1 MTAKMDNGNF
11 RSRQHRISK
20 TAGNMA
26 LIRAL
31 EFLRLPNQR
40 LFSDPYARQFVPL
53 CQRALFGPAH
63 LPAVRALLEGYFDWR
78 APGART
84 SGAARTRLI
93 DDWVREALAA
103 FVEQVVILGAGF
115 DCRGLRMK
123 ELKNIPVF
131 EVDRPAMIAHKERI
145 VGRSHRTPCRIRRL
159 GVDFQKDNLG
169 TRLTDAGWSAKLRT
183 LFIWEGVTNYLD
195 TRSVE
200 AVFNFFAGDACFGS
214 RIIFTYVHADVL
226 NSSFVTPG
234 VFRLTATLRA
244 YGEPWTFGFK
254 PEEVPAY
261 LAKKGLRLLIDLGA
275 AEYRGKY
282 MGPVKK
288 LIGYEF
294 YRAALA
300 EKVGH
305 AAH

>member
-1 MTAKMDNGNF
+1 MDQLNF
-11 RSRQHRISK
+11 QSRPHGISK

-40 LFSDPYARQFVPL
+40 LFSDPYAHQFVPV
-53 CQRALFGPAH
+53 CQRALLRPAH
-63 LPAVRALLEGYFDWR
+63 LPAIRVLLERFFDWR

-93 DDWVREALAA
+93 DDWVREALAS
-103 FVEQVVILGAGF
+103 FMEQVVILGAGF

-169 TRLTDAGWSAKLRT
+169 SCLTDAGWSAKLRT

-234 VFRLTATLRA
+234 VFRLTAALRA

-254 PEEVPAY
+254 PEEVPVY

-282 MGPVKK
+282 TPPVKK